1 MTAPPGPAPA
11 GRFEERR
18 QPEPARPDDIRN
30 PYERD
35 KGRVIHSAAFRR
47 LQGKTQVM
55 GTSEGDFHRTRL
67 THSIEVGQIGE
78 GVLLKLSRT
87 VADPE
92 ARGWLPD
99 RSLVL
104 EACHPPDLRPP
115 PSRPYRE
122 VPTPPHM
129 PAHHRSEG

>member
-99 RSLVL
+99 PPRGPA
-104 EACHPPDLRPP
+104 ACP
-115 PSRPYRE
+115 
-122 VPTPPHM
+122 
-129 PAHHRSEG
+129 RSEERRVGKEEVGE